1 MTSSSYSVDANRK
14 IFRLFVLALVLMLG
28 IILMAVVNMLTVRDS
43 NIKRARSVDNLLLLE
58 NLFSTLLQAEASQRA
73 FILTD
78 DVVFEQEFTTYSAY
92 LEELLAGL
100 APGADNQSLAISA
113 RARMAGLQQ
122 VLDVYRAEGFAPAQA
137 LVQNRSGKALMD
149 RYREQN
155 AAVEAAQTLA
165 LSEARRDTEQRSQRL
180 LYLLGAWVLT
190 NLVLLVLGGRV
201 LRRDQEWLG
210 AMVAELQLGRE
221 EIVLLNDLNAS
232 LLSCTDH
239 KEATRVIEHYL
250 RRLFPDVAGALY
262 LYRASRN
269 ILELQGTWGQLGGTV
284 PERLMSEECWSL
296 RRGAAHQ
303 WRSAADL
310 PCAHYSSDAV
320 GHPSICLPM
329 MALGETLGLLYVQGI
344 VSAEDQPGFFADARM
359 RLLQTTVSQIASSIA
374 NLNLRAALHSQSI
387 RDPLTG
393 LYNRRYLEETMQR
406 EEMRAKRSGQPLSI
420 VMADIDHFKQYN
432 DTQGHQAG
440 DSLLQAFGE
449 ALAQV
454 VRDEDIACRYG
465 GEEFMLILPGASLE
479 RAVERAEQAR
489 AAIARL
495 RVRQGGRALPD
506 VTASFGVA
514 SFPAQGEHWQDVL
527 RQADAALYQAKRD
540 GRNRTVAAGTD
551 AAS

>member
-1 MTSSSYSVDANRK
+1 MTSSSYSADANRK
-14 IFRLFVLALVLMLG
+14 IFRLFMLALALMLG
-28 IILMAVVNMLTVRDS
+28 IILLAVINMFSVRAS
-43 NIKRARSVDNLLLLE
+43 NERRARSVDNLLLLE
-58 NLFSTLLQAEASQRA
+58 NLYSTLLQAEASQRA
-73 FILTD
+73 YILTD
-78 DVVFEQEFTTYSAY
+78 DIVFEQEFTVYAAQMD
-92 LEELLAGL
+92 ELLARLGE
-100 APGADNQSLAISA
+100 GAAYRTLIASA
-113 RARMAGLQQ
+113 RARLAGLQS
-122 VLDVYRAEGFAPAQA
+122 VLDIYHAEGFAAAQA

-155 AAVEAAQTLA
+155 AIVETAETNFL
-165 LSEARRDTEQRSQRL
+165 LDARRETDTGSQRL
-180 LYLLGAWVLT
+180 LYLLAAWVLV
-190 NLVLLVLGGRV
+190 NLVLLGLGGRV
-201 LRRDQEWLG
+201 LRRDQKWLG
-210 AMVAELQLGRE
+210 TMVAELQLGSE

-250 RRLFPDVAGALY
+250 RRLFPDVAGVLY

-269 ILELQGTWGQLGGTV
+269 VLELQGTWGQVGGTV
-284 PERLMSEECWSL
+284 PERLLSEECWSL
-296 RRGAAHQ
+296 RRGAPHQ
-303 WRSAADL
+303 WRSPADL
-310 PCAHYSSDAV
+310 PCAHYSSDAA

-344 VSAEDQPGFFADARM
+344 ASVEDQPGFFSDTRM
-359 RLLQTTVSQIASSIA
+359 RLLQTTASQIASSIA

-489 AAIARL
+489 AAVARL
-495 RVRQGGRALPD
+495 RVRQGGRPLPD

-514 SFPAQGEHWQDVL
+514 CFPAQGDHWQDVL
-527 RQADAALYQAKRD
+527 RKADAALYQAKRD
-540 GRNRTVAAGTD
+540 GRNRTVAAGGD
-551 AAS
+551 AA